1 MQYKEQRFIIPIPY
15 ELLYELYVI
24 RHTSTKAIAEL
35 LHCSQST
42 VCQRLHT
49 YKIPIQSK
57 LVSIPQEELMLL
69 YQQGHS
75 VKQLAQHYHVS
86 TRTIYNRL
94 YDWHIKEP
102 TRTQVDKDLPIT
114 SIISSYESGNSAYTI
129 AKEFRISP
137 STVIHL
143 LQSKRIPLRHSHKRL
158 SLPIKDICNLYTAH
172 KLSTTQ
178 IANLYHVKA
187 ATIASRL
194 REAGITLRGNKEDLP
209 IPSIV
214 SAYQN
219 DTPLQVIAT
228 TYGTNYHTIR
238 NILIRNGV
246 YQKARRIRDCAYDI
260 QTLHRNEQLSIAEIA
275 SHYACHPETIR
286 RIIKDSTKKKKST
299 P

>member
-1 MQYKEQRFIIPIPY
+1 MQYKEQRFIIPI
-15 ELLYELYVI
+15 
-24 RHTSTKAIAEL
+24 ADQ

-42 VCQRLHT
+42 VCQRLHA

-57 LVSIPQEELMLL
+57 LVAISQEELMLL

-102 TRTQVDKDLPIT
+102 TRTQVDKDLPIAA
-114 SIISSYESGNSAYTI
+114 IISSYESGNSAYTI

-194 REAGITLRGNKEDLP
+194 RERRSSHSIYCICLSKWHSIASDRHYLR
-209 IPSIV
+209 
-214 SAYQN
+214 Y
-219 DTPLQVIAT
+219 
-228 TYGTNYHTIR
+228 
-238 NILIRNGV
+238 
-246 YQKARRIRDCAYDI
+246 
-260 QTLHRNEQLSIAEIA
+260 QLSYDSQYTNQKWGLPKSS
-275 SHYACHPETIR
+275 SHSRLCL
-286 RIIKDSTKKKKST
+286 
-299 P
+299 